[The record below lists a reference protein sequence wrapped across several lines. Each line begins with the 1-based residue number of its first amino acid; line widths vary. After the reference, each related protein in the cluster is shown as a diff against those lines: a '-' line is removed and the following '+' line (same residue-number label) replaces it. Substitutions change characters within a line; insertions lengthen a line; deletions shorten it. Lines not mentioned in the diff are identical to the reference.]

1 MALDVAAWLPHFRQF
16 SADTAQEGLCAVQ
29 KHLSLERERLKSL
42 LKKYLLSDFFST
54 RDWVKKQGM
63 RGDENK
69 QASMFGYVTMEEM
82 IPAAHPLRMVRQLV
96 DVALGQME
104 PVLAGMYAERGRP
117 SIAPERLLRAQL
129 LLVLYS
135 IRSEGQLIEQLR
147 YNFLYRW
154 FVGLEM
160 NERVWETSV
169 FSKNRERLIAAEA
182 SQQLLLAVVEQARAQ
197 QLLSEEHFTVDGTLI
212 QAWASRQSF
221 KPRQDAPQRGTGAR
235 GRKLLR
241 DTHESTTDP
250 EARLFRKSWS
260 TAALPSYLGH
270 VITENRH
277 GLIVV
282 AMASQAGNAAERE
295 AALEMLK
302 RLKRRGPI
310 TLGADKSYQQE
321 VFVRGLREA
330 GVRPHVA
337 EHAPSPYW
345 QNWLSEDERNDPG
358 LTLSQKKRRLVE
370 KVFGWLKQDRIRQV
384 KLRGLRRVDWLFQ
397 LTAAAHN
404 LLRLS
409 RLIPIPALA

>member
-1 MALDVAAWLPHFRQF
+1 
-16 SADTAQEGLCAVQ
+16 
-29 KHLSLERERLKSL
+29 
-42 LKKYLLSDFFST
+42 
-54 RDWVKKQGM
+54 M

-69 QASMFGYVTMEEM
+69 QASMFGYVRMEEM
-82 IPAAHPLRMVRQLV
+82 IPAGHPLRRVRQLV
-96 DVALGQME
+96 DAALVQME
-104 PVLAGMYAERGRP
+104 PVLAGMHAERGRP

-135 IRSEGQLIEQLR
+135 IRSEGQLVEQLR

-160 NERVWETSV
+160 NEAMWEPSV
-169 FSKNRERLIAAEA
+169 FSKNRERLIAAAA

-221 KPRQDAPQRGTGAR
+221 KEKSDPPRRGTGAR

-270 VITENRH
+270 VITENRN
-277 GLIVV
+277 GLIVA
-282 AMASQAGNAAERE
+282 AMATQAGNAAERE
-295 AALEMLK
+295 AGLEMLT

-321 VFVRGLREA
+321 RFVRGLREA

-337 EHAPSPYW
+337 EHALSPNW
-345 QNWLSEDERNDPG
+345 QNWLSEAERSDPG
-358 LTLSQKKRRLVE
+358 LTLSQSKRRLVE

-384 KLRGLRRVDWLFQ
+384 KLRGLRRVDWMFQ
-397 LTAAAHN
+397 LAAAAHN

-409 RLIPIPALA
+409 RMVPIPATA